1 MDLLSEL
8 PNFTV
13 EDALT
18 KRMTCTVCA
27 RPSPV
32 CVCYAINERAY
43 TDTTV
48 SSNILCMVRVLS
60 SP

>member
-18 KRMTCTVCA
+18 KRTTCTVCA

-48 SSNILCMVRVLS
+48 SSNIL
-60 SP
+60 